1 MSQNENEQEQRARFP
16 WERGD
21 EIPNLIKR
29 VSVAV
34 SREIEASLRPLGITN
49 QQSIT
54 LQLLINKPG
63 MTHTDLEHLLHIEKS
78 SVTSLINGMV
88 KKGWVYRQQHVED
101 ARIKQVFLT
110 DEGFN
115 MAQTIDNAVG
125 QVKNRFEEVLSQE
138 ERVILGV
145 LLRKVLKAY
154 E

>member
-1 MSQNENEQEQRARFP
+1 M
-16 WERGD
+16 
-21 EIPNLIKR
+21 IKR